1 MVSFHQNHKTKVIEE
16 VALQSQYL
24 GDFCTQTGN
33 LETCKLE
40 AEGSSHETPKYTLV
54 ATCLKSLSETQ
65 KS

>member
-33 LETCKLE
+33 LETCELE
-40 AEGSSHETPKYTLV
+40 GEGSSRD
-54 ATCLKSLSETQ
+54 S
-65 KS
+65 